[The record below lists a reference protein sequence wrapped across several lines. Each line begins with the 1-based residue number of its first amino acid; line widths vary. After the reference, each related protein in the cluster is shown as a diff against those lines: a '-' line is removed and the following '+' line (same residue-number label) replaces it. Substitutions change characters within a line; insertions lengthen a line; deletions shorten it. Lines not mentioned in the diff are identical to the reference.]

1 MEPNIFLLPVS
12 FIFDFYSL
20 SYNSVFLFFFF
31 CFVNVLIGFKI
42 PFYFSILFG
51 KGSCLQYSC
60 LISSSE
66 KSFRK
71 TKILNFSVRSR
82 PTHNPGIY
90 FASIPHLLWPLVI
103 TKLITVAHQN
113 REKNN
118 ASKDILEQ
126 RKRLKKKPKQNPF
139 WLTEKNTKCQ
149 MEKIIL

>member
-1 MEPNIFLLPVS
+1 MLDKSKYFIASWLITKWSPTFFCYQWALFLTFIHYLTSQS
-12 FIFDFYSL
+12 FY
-20 SYNSVFLFFFF
+20 FFF

-42 PFYFSILFG
+42 TFYFLILFG

-113 REKNN
+113 REK
-118 ASKDILEQ
+118 KMH
-126 RKRLKKKPKQNPF
+126 PK
-139 WLTEKNTKCQ
+139 
-149 MEKIIL
+149 IY